1 MARRAQTAGNAHR
14 AADIRS
20 AIDEF
25 DECRHGNVIEM
36 AARADEFS
44 DAALGAQRVPND
56 RHIDTDLLWSWFQEQ
71 LMKADGKLR
80 DAQDM
85 SDLDAGADPR
95 LHPRA
100 PRQGPPHRHCARR
113 GRAGKFRS
121 LCTVLGLE
129 FYVGPPRQVGVVDEQ
144 RLEAAVEATE
154 RALEEGDVPVDLD
167 PRDKARVPAC
177 RSR

>member
-1 MARRAQTAGNAHR
+1 MAPGAARRSVAPIRTCVWRSTPGIFAAIAAIASAIDAIDKKALDLFNWLDSSLDDLRTDATSRIASIRDAPEAMARRAQTAGNAHR
-14 AADIRS
+14 AAEIRS

-44 DAALGAQRVPND
+44 GAALGAQRVPND

-85 SDLDAGADPR
+85 SD
-95 LHPRA
+95 
-100 PRQGPPHRHCARR
+100 
-113 GRAGKFRS
+113 
-121 LCTVLGLE
+121 
-129 FYVGPPRQVGVVDEQ
+129 
-144 RLEAAVEATE
+144 
-154 RALEEGDVPVDLD
+154 
-167 PRDKARVPAC
+167 
-177 RSR
+177 